1 MNNIWKILG
10 IEPTTDT
17 RAIKKAYAAQVKN
30 CHQEDEPE
38 RWQELHEAYKQALE
52 VAENGHV
59 PVRKTVKRKS
69 EPKSDVNVEKKE
81 STTPKTAA
89 TPEKKKEPEKKA
101 PKEVQKEVR
110 KVKLEL
116 PEDAEEN
123 KTVEEQDPVEEKN
136 TSKEYEQYN
145 ELFGKITD
153 EQRID
158 ERREHIL
165 KNLYKLI
172 SMPPEGHCVS
182 FKRFLDNPKLRHTF
196 EELAFWQAMSGF
208 LRKASTTSEAYD
220 CITKKIAE
228 LLSDEERTF
237 SEDVIAEMQ
246 AAQTLSQVKC
256 REAKHREKKA
266 SVAGKMAFK
275 RDIRGRVLQLLG
287 LIILMI
293 FILLVFGDGSP
304 EDWGRFIVRLLRT
317 IVRIL

>member
-52 VAENGHV
+52 AAEHGHV
-59 PVRKTVKRKS
+59 QVRKAVKKKS
-69 EPKSDVNVEKKE
+69 EPKFDVNEGKKE
-81 STTPKTAA
+81 PTTRKKA
-89 TPEKKKEPEKKA
+89 TTSEKKKEPEKEA

-123 KTVEEQDPVEEKN
+123 KTVEEQAPLEENN
-136 TSKEYEQYN
+136 TPKELEQYN

-153 EQRID
+153 EQRIE

-172 SMPPEGHCVS
+172 SMPKEGHCVS

-196 EELAFWQAMSGF
+196 EELAFWQAMSDF
-208 LRKASTTSEAYD
+208 LRKASTTSETYD
-220 CITKKIAE
+220 CITKKITE
-228 LLSDEERTF
+228 LLSDEERVF
-237 SEDVIAEMQ
+237 SEDVAAEMQ
-246 AAQTLSQVKC
+246 AAQTLSQVKY
-256 REAKHREKKA
+256 REAKHREKKS
-266 SVAGKMAFK
+266 SVEGKQAFK
-275 RDIRGRVLQLLG
+275 QDIRGRVLQLMG
-287 LIILMI
+287 LIILMV
-293 FILLVFGDGSP
+293 FLLLIFGDGSS